1 MYMTFDQVLDCER
14 GDRVRAREVSLCFY
28 GSVLSLIQSLY
39 LWHLSLWPILIVFLT
54 FCVMLLAQNVVNGSV
69 LEDSGE
75 PHRRWVKLSS
85 EGVDFVPSSMPA
97 VFEWACLIGLF
108 LSALCAI
115 CVGQYVEVPRRPY
128 SNGLLIGAAAAS
140 FVLVSLREVP

>member
-1 MYMTFDQVLDCER
+1 MVDIMYMTFDQVLDCER

-75 PHRRWVKLSS
+75 PHRRWVRASP
-85 EGVDFVPSSMPA
+85 EGADFVPSSMPA
-97 VFEWACLIGLF
+97 VFEWACHAALF
-108 LSALCAI
+108 
-115 CVGQYVEVPRRPY
+115 
-128 SNGLLIGAAAAS
+128 
-140 FVLVSLREVP
+140 